1 MLGFENLTFHFL
13 DPAQP
18 RELRRTRSSRV
29 SPPRE
34 VSFNSGEAAARYYLD
49 QLLRPD
55 PRPAMRGVFAGAGNQ
70 RVTSQ
75 LNLTLDYVTRL
86 DTLCTQTV
94 PGWIRHADILRAI
107 ETRQPAEAHQ
117 AMQVHIDDSRDK
129 MVKLFSV
136 GGQ

>member
-1 MLGFENLTFHFL
+1 VAPENC
-13 DPAQP
+13 
-18 RELRRTRSSRV
+18 
-29 SPPRE
+29 
-34 VSFNSGEAAARYYLD
+34 AAAALPD
-49 QLLRPD
+49 ILRANAD
-55 PRPAMRGVFAGAGNQ
+55 FHRRLSELAGNQ

-94 PGWIRHADILRAI
+94 PGWIGHADIIRAI

-117 AMQVHIDDSRDK
+117 AMQVHIEDSRDK

-136 GGQ
+136 GG